1 MHGEHIMIHLLK
13 YLLYCISNGQETK
26 RMLFTTKRGIWQ
38 LVSVLSV
45 LLRLTDSDYP
55 FGIYKF
61 FFCPNV
67 LSVLLRFTDSDYPFG
82 FYKLDT

>member
-38 LVSVLSV
+38 LYHG
-45 LLRLTDSDYP
+45 DSNLNFDGMIMTSTLY
-55 FGIYKF
+55 
-61 FFCPNV
+61 
-67 LSVLLRFTDSDYPFG
+67 
-82 FYKLDT
+82 